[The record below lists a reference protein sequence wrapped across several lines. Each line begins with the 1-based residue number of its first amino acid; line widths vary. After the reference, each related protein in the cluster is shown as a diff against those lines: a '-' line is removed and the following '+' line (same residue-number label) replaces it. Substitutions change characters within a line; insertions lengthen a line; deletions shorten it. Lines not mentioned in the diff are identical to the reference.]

1 MDVHIEGTTVTFWL
15 RAKPRSSRQRLTTD
29 ASGELR
35 LEIHAAATE
44 GQANEACVEFLTRA
58 LRVPQSA
65 ISIVSGERSKR
76 KLIRVVAPRPE
87 QVRSQLQALAEPN
100 K

>member
-1 MDVHIEGTTVTFWL
+1 MELRLEGNTVTFWL

-29 ASGELR
+29 ASGDLR

-44 GQANEACVEFLTRA
+44 GQANEACVEFLARA
-58 LRVPQSA
+58 LRLPKSS

-76 KLIRVVAPRPE
+76 KLMRVVAANPE
-87 QVRSQLQALAEPN
+87 QVVTQLQALAVPRR
-100 K
+100 

>member
-1 MDVHIEGTTVTFWL
+1 MNLRVEGNAVTFWF
-15 RAKPRSSRQRLTTD
+15 RAKPRSSRQRLTAD

-44 GQANEACVEFLTRA
+44 GQANEACIEFLART
-58 LRVPQSA
+58 LRLPKSA
-65 ISIVSGERSKR
+65 ISIVSGKRSKR
-76 KLIRVVAPRPE
+76 KLIRVAATNAE
-87 QVRSQLQALAEPN
+87 QVATQLQTLAEPG